1 MAPISLSI
9 GVDMAKKKSP
19 RKALVSKKLKSA
31 SPVGAGV
38 VRKAARVSRSKRT
51 SDDIYNARR
60 ALRRDLDRLERRY
73 RDDPERL
80 QNIAEL
86 RNSLTVE
93 TTQSTIKALYGSM
106 SKEDI
111 REQQIKGFQTVLRQ
125 FQSAF
130 GGGGAG
136 TTAIKFLASVTQ
148 REPIQS
154 DREFKLQLKFGLQE
168 ETYDKSKVLE
178 QGLWASTVDIWRG
191 AKGEDARLLRLKD
204 YFSEQEGRE
213 VTYREIY
220 DMYVERTKNAGL
232 YDKVPG
238 TEIPNEVV
246 SELIRKALI
255 FFR

>member
-1 MAPISLSI
+1 MTPIFLSI
-9 GVDMAKKKSP
+9 GVCMAKNKSP

-73 RDDPERL
+73 RDDPGRL
-80 QNIAEL
+80 QDIAEL

-111 REQQIKGFQTVLRQ
+111 REQQIKGFQVVLRQ
-125 FQSAF
+125 FQGAF
-130 GGGGAG
+130 GGGAG
-136 TTAIKFLASVTQ
+136 TTAIKFLANVTQ

-191 AKGEDARLLRLKD
+191 AKGEDARLQRLKD
-204 YFSEQEGRE
+204 HFSEQEGRE

-220 DMYVERTKNAGL
+220 DMYVERTKTAGL

-238 TEIPNEVV
+238 AEIPSEVV

>member
-1 MAPISLSI
+1 MTPIFSSI
-9 GVDMAKKKSP
+9 GVYMAKKKSP

-73 RDDPERL
+73 RDDPGRL
-80 QNIAEL
+80 QDIAEL

-111 REQQIKGFQTVLRQ
+111 REQQIKGFQVVLRQ
-125 FQSAF
+125 FQGAF
-130 GGGGAG
+130 GGGAG
-136 TTAIKFLASVTQ
+136 TTAIKFLANVTQ

-191 AKGEDARLLRLKD
+191 AKGEDARLQRLKD
-204 YFSEQEGRE
+204 HFSEQEGRE

-220 DMYVERTKNAGL
+220 DMYVERTKTAGL

-238 TEIPNEVV
+238 AEIPNEVV